1 MFRKDGIGGGGG
13 ALPKNSF
20 RLRGSRPDCATIEEM
35 VCEAADIVEAI
46 GIASRHFGV
55 GEVEL
60 RCWRSR
66 DYEVRL
72 YANKSWSLKPLY
84 TL

>member
-1 MFRKDGIGGGGG
+1 MFRTEGVKGSGG
-13 ALPKNSF
+13 APVKNSF
-20 RLRGSRPDCATIEEM
+20 RLRGMRPDSTIIEEM
-35 VCEAADIVEAI
+35 ICEAADIVEAI

-66 DYEVRL
+66 DYEIRL
-72 YANKSWSLKPLY
+72 HADKSWSLKPLY